1 MFVKS
6 DIRKVTIAVEKDL
19 RTEVYLALGRA
30 GIVHLTGLEERN
42 SSADGGLRDEEAL
55 TKEIVSG
62 SEYALKA
69 LSMEPEEAGAPARI
83 FSAHA
88 DIQFISETKKII
100 ERVVRLRTRIREASE
115 AVDRCIEFA
124 NALGQMGIDPVAIG
138 KARLVRTIF
147 GTVDRVE
154 WDVPSSARFRITRVN
169 RYVFGIALPADLSG
183 MLQFLEGHG
192 FTDESDH
199 LRPVPLESL
208 KKRSNDLRH
217 RSEVL
222 TGYLERL
229 KEERGPVLQQLY
241 GAYRIREDTLKAA
254 RMSLL
259 STNAI
264 FISGWMDIRD
274 KERLAGIL
282 QGICGK
288 RFLISDRKVPGAPV
302 RLRNMRLFKPFELL
316 VKTMGM
322 PSNTDID
329 PTPLAAITFVL
340 MFGFMFG
347 DLGQGLIL
355 LLAGVMLKSLVRKKP
370 HGELGQAGGILIAC
384 GGAAAVC
391 GLLYGSVFSSEHI
404 VPALWFHPTEHI
416 MRLFFVTILMGVVII
431 MAGLCAHIVNSFLNG
446 DCTEAFLEKRGLAV
460 LVLYAAIVIF
470 ALRYRAGARLPTA
483 WEISIF
489 IGLPLALF
497 SLKGVLGPALFN
509 SPKPHSISEYVI
521 ETLMEIMEI
530 GLGFFANTVSF
541 IRIGAFAL
549 SHAGLSI
556 VTYTL
561 ASMADPGMK
570 SAGAVIIIVVGNIF
584 IIGFESLICGIQSM
598 RLEYYEFFSK
608 FFEGEGVV
616 FAPFTLPEKASEA

>member
-6 DIRKVTIAVEKDL
+6 DIRKITIAVEKDL

-42 SSADGGLRDEEAL
+42 SSADSGLQDEEAL
-55 TKEIVSG
+55 TKDILSG
-62 SEYALKA
+62 AEYALKA
-69 LSMEPEEAGAPARI
+69 LSMEPEEASIPSRVLSAR
-83 FSAHA
+83 A
-88 DIQFISETKKII
+88 DMKFISETKEII
-100 ERVVRLRTRIREASE
+100 ERVVRLRTRIREVSE
-115 AVDRCIEFA
+115 AVDRCIEYA
-124 NALGQMGIDPVAIG
+124 DALARMGIDPAAIG

-147 GTVDRVE
+147 GTVDAVD
-154 WDVPSSARFRITRVN
+154 WDVPSSARFMLTRAN
-169 RYVFGIALPADLSG
+169 RYVFGIALPADFSG
-183 MLQFLEGHG
+183 MLRFLEGQG
-192 FTDESDH
+192 FTDKSDY

-208 KKRSNDLRH
+208 KKRSNDLKR
-217 RSEVL
+217 RGEVL
-222 TGYLERL
+222 NRYLERL
-229 KEERGPVLQQLY
+229 KEERGPALKQLY
-241 GAYRIREDTLKAA
+241 GAYRTCEDTLKAA
-254 RMSLL
+254 RMSLF
-259 STNAI
+259 SSNAI
-264 FISGWMDIRD
+264 FISGWLDIRD
-274 KERLAGIL
+274 KEHLIGIL
-282 QGICGK
+282 QAICGK
-288 RFLISDRKVPGAPV
+288 RFMISERKAPDAPV
-302 RLRNMRLFKPFELL
+302 RLRNMRLFRPFELL

-329 PTPLAAITFVL
+329 PTPLTAITFVL
-340 MFGFMFG
+340 MFGLMFG

-355 LLAGVMLKSLVRKKP
+355 LLAGVMLKRFVRNKP
-370 HGELGQAGGILIAC
+370 HGEPAQAGGILIAC

-391 GLLYGSVFSSEHI
+391 GLLYGSVFSSERI

-416 MRLFFVTILMGVVII
+416 MRLFFVTILMGVMII
-431 MAGLCAHIVNSFLNG
+431 MAGLSAHIVNSFLNG
-446 DCTEAFLEKRGLAV
+446 DYTEAFLEKRGLAV

-470 ALRYRAGARLPTA
+470 ALRYREGVRFPAA
-483 WEISIF
+483 WEMSIF
-489 IGLPLALF
+489 IVLPLALF

-521 ETLMEIMEI
+521 ETVMEIMEI

-561 ASMADPGMK
+561 AAMADPGMK
-570 SAGAVIIIVVGNIF
+570 SAGAVIIIVIGNIF

-616 FAPFTLPEKASEA
+616 FAPFTLPGKGSEA